1 MLCLT
6 VITFSQSSAYDFF
19 FQTSFVFSPLY
30 FSVHLFF
37 FIFFVNFCSQSS
49 ITRVN
54 LPADNPP
61 SISTG
66 SFSPFCCFIFKFHFR
81 IFLGFCWFLLFF
93 FLFVLE
99 GLVYFWFSLLLCWS
113 WPRLPRGSS
122 QTFWSRDEDGLTGAS
137 HCCGLMLLPRLV
149 LRQRSPG
156 ENGRLGNQAWNI
168 FCFLLLFFWIQPRHW

>member
-1 MLCLT
+1 M
-6 VITFSQSSAYDFF
+6 ISSSKRLLYFPPYIFLFIFF
-19 FQTSFVFSPLY
+19 FLY
-30 FSVHLFF
+30 FSLTFAPSLPLHASICQQTIPRRFRPVLSLLFVVSF
-37 FIFFVNFCSQSS
+37 SN
-49 ITRVN
+49 
-54 LPADNPP
+54 
-61 SISTG
+61 SISE
-66 SFSPFCCFIFKFHFR
+66 FSWDSVDFFC
-81 IFLGFCWFLLFF
+81 FF